1 MDMLICVGIVCA
13 YLKDNKLP
21 VWEKLL
27 NLCRKSDERAAV
39 CKRLSVSAV
48 GKESVC
54 IVTLSE
60 TVIKITIVYE
70 TFIY

>member
-1 MDMLICVGIVCA
+1 MREVIKTL
-13 YLKDNKLP
+13 Y
-21 VWEKLL
+21 
-27 NLCRKSDERAAV
+27 RKSDERAAV
-39 CKRLSVSAV
+39 CNRLSVSAV

-60 TVIKITIVYE
+60 TINIITIVYE